1 MIDDSLH
8 TNISF
13 GSAGAD
19 ENSDRLKKAIMQARL
34 SELVAELPDGVD
46 SQLGEQGIRLSG
58 GQRQRVA
65 LARAFYHNREV
76 LVMDEATS
84 ALDTDTEREIVDE
97 IQRLKGNVTMIVI
110 AHRLSTLQH
119 CDQIYRLKE
128 GKIVAVGSY
137 QDIIRDQ
144 N

>member
-1 MIDDSLH
+1 MIDTSLR

-13 GSAGAD
+13 EAAGAD
-19 ENSDRLKKAIMQARL
+19 ENSDRLRKAIIQARL
-34 SELVAELPDGVD
+34 SEVVAELPNGLDTQV
-46 SQLGEQGIRLSG
+46 GEQGTRLSG

-65 LARAFYHNREV
+65 LARAFFHNREV

-84 ALDTDTEREIVDE
+84 ALDTATEREIVDE

-119 CDQIYRLKE
+119 CDRIYRLE
-128 GKIVAVGSY
+128 QGKIVAVGSY